1 MKQLSRLLMLALVA
15 YLVGC
20 SGSPK
25 TVEELTVAGDNA
37 FTSEKYTEARGFYQQ
52 GLLLK
57 PSDRHLL
64 YFTGMTF
71 RREKQFD
78 SALAYIKRADLLH
91 PGDRELNL
99 EIHDLARETNEYRYA
114 IEAIKTLIATG
125 DQEQPYWAELAE
137 LYAKDSSPM
146 MTYYYQKLIV
156 DQHPKAPE
164 EYMRFVNVALAIESV
179 QVATDYVD
187 SAIVQFGERNELLA
201 NKAYILA
208 YQRKY
213 GEAEALF
220 RRIVEADSTMFGYRL
235 GLANVL
241 SMTDDRKKLAE
252 SLEQFRRLKA
262 MPGSDQF
269 NVDSLI
275 TELEDRLK

>member
-1 MKQLSRLLMLALVA
+1 MLALVA

-25 TVEELTVAGDNA
+25 TVEELIVAGDNA
-37 FTSEKYTEARGFYQQ
+37 FTAEKYAEARGFYQQ
-52 GLLLK
+52 GLMLK

-71 RREKQFD
+71 RREKQYD

-137 LYAKDSSPM
+137 LYAKDSSPL

-156 DQHPKAPE
+156 DQHPESPE
-164 EYMRFVNVALAIESV
+164 EYLRFVKVALAIDSI
-179 QVATDYVD
+179 QIATDYVD
-187 SAIVQFGERNELLA
+187 SAMAQFGERSEMLA

-208 YQRKY
+208 YRKEFA
-213 GEAEALF
+213 EAEALF
-220 RRIVEADSTMFGYRL
+220 RRVVETDSTVFGYRL
-235 GLANVL
+235 GLAEVL

-252 SLEQFRRLKA
+252 ALVRYRELRT
-262 MPGSDQF
+262 MPEARQF
-269 NVDSLI
+269 NVDSVI

>member
-25 TVEELTVAGDNA
+25 TVEELIVAGDNA
-37 FTSEKYTEARGFYQQ
+37 FTAEKYAEARGFYQQ
-52 GLLLK
+52 GLMLK

-71 RREKQFD
+71 RREKQYD

-137 LYAKDSSPM
+137 LYAKDSSPL

-156 DQHPKAPE
+156 DQHPKSPE
-164 EYMRFVNVALAIESV
+164 EYLRFVKVALAIDSI
-179 QVATDYVD
+179 QIATDYVD
-187 SAIVQFGERNELLA
+187 SAMAQFGERSEMLA

-208 YQRKY
+208 YRKEFA
-213 GEAEALF
+213 EAEALF
-220 RRIVEADSTMFGYRL
+220 RRVVETDSTVFGYRL
-235 GLANVL
+235 GLAEVL

-252 SLEQFRRLKA
+252 SLVRYRELRT
-262 MPGSDQF
+262 MPEARQF
-269 NVDSLI
+269 NVDSVI